1 MPSQTTPRVT
11 PAIAF
16 WHFAGVALAWG
27 ATWFLAQIALGTRT
41 GQWLDEQ
48 ALRAANDMWGTGTSR
63 VGSWLLEALDLLPT
77 LALAV
82 GAIAV
87 VIFTVRSRRALPA
100 LVGVGGFVAALTTV
114 QILKRWVLDKPNFA
128 IHEAIINSFPSGHSA
143 LAAAAGMVVVLAA
156 PARYRPWTALI
167 AALVTTVAGASTVI
181 NAWHRPS
188 DVIAAVL
195 VTAGWGLLGGLVLC
209 GTTGRA
215 EQRPGLWVA
224 VVMVLAGVTL
234 VLLAGLVSWLAF
246 GGAGAGSAFV
256 AGMLAIAAGSLVSWG
271 LVALILRHR

>member
-1 MPSQTTPRVT
+1 MPSQPHPRVS
-11 PAIAF
+11 PAITF
-16 WHFAGVALAWG
+16 WHLAGTALAWL
-27 ATWFLAQIALGTRT
+27 ATWFLAQVALGTRT

-63 VGSWLLEALDLLPT
+63 VGGWLLQALDLLPT
-77 LALAV
+77 LALIV

-87 VIFTVRSRRALPA
+87 VVFTLRSRRALPA
-100 LVGVGGFVAALTTV
+100 VVGIAGFAASLITV
-114 QILKRWVLDKPNFA
+114 QVLKRWVLDKPNFA

-156 PARYRPWTALI
+156 PARYRSWTALI
-167 AALVTTVAGASTVI
+167 AALASIVAGASTVI

-209 GTTGRA
+209 ATTGRA

-224 VVMVLAGVTL
+224 MVMVVTGLAL
-234 VLLAGLVSWLAF
+234 VLVAGFVSWLAF
-246 GGAGAGSAFV
+246 GGAGTGSALV
-256 AGMLAIAAGSLVSWG
+256 AGMLALAAGALVSWG